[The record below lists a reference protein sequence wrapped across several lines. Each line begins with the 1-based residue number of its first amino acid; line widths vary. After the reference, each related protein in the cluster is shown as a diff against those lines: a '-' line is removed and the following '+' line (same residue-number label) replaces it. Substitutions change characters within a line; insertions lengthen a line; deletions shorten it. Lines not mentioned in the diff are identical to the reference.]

1 MLGDGITL
9 NHRYEFA
16 DDGDGTTLL
25 RHEFSA
31 FGPIS
36 DVMAE
41 GIEST
46 PRSRRST
53 RSSMRGSSGA
63 R

>member
-1 MLGDGITL
+1 
-9 NHRYEFA
+9 
-16 DDGDGTTLL
+16 
-25 RHEFSA
+25 
-31 FGPIS
+31 
-36 DVMAE
+36 VMAE